1 MCFVGRRRDY
11 VCRPFSWLT
20 TGLSQVFTILALQGL
35 FIIKIIQAVYPLKRI
50 FHIDLKLVA
59 KIAKP
64 CIGLHKNM
72 SKKLKFMTCL

>member
-1 MCFVGRRRDY
+1 MDI
-11 VCRPFSWLT
+11 S
-20 TGLSQVFTILALQGL
+20 LQLLFLKVNNL